1 MRLLS
6 LIFALA
12 IVAWLVYT
20 YLNSGQTINMDGD
33 KTVKQQTQETIQQ
46 ARDAAGDLQNTLNE
60 KTKQLEKSE

>member
-20 YLNSGQTINMDGD
+20 YLNSGQTIKMDGD
-33 KTVKQQTQETIQQ
+33 KTVKQQTQETIQHAQ
-46 ARDAAGDLQNTLNE
+46 DAASDLQKTLDE